1 MAPKGP
7 VPAGGAAPLDIGRNR
22 AAVYTRAN
30 HVAIKGPDDMDLG
43 GLLSVSAGETFID
56 GLSG

>member
-7 VPAGGAAPLDIGRNR
+7 LPAGGAAPLDIGRNR

-30 HVAIKGPDDMDLG
+30 HGSIKGPDDMDLSG
-43 GLLSVSAGETFID
+43 QLSWSAGETFVD